1 MVLALTSLPF
11 SPLKHAQDGSCVRL
25 IAILSLEA
33 RARRFLRSPHCHSLP
48 RSTRKT
54 VLALVSLL
62 FFPLKHAQD
71 GSCVRL
77 IAILSLDARA
87 RQFLRSPHRH
97 SLPRS
102 TRKTVLARARWSS
115 RCSHVHS
122 LPRSTRKTVLAFA
135 SLPFSPSKH
144 AQDGSCAR
152 LIAILSLD
160 ARARQFLRSPHRHS
174 LPRSTRKT
182 VLALVSLL

>member
-33 RARRFLRSPHCHSLP
+33 RARQFLCSPHCHSLP

-54 VLALVSLL
+54 VLALTSSP
-62 FFPLKHAQD
+62 FSPSKHAQD
-71 GSCVRL
+71 SSCAHL
-77 IAILSLDARA
+77 IAILSLEARA
-87 RQFLRSPHRH
+87 RQLLRSPHRH

-102 TRKTVLARARWSS
+102 TRKTALALASS
-115 RCSHVHS
+115 
-122 LPRSTRKTVLAFA
+122 
-135 SLPFSPSKH
+135 PFSPSKH

-152 LIAILSLD
+152 LIAILSLE
-160 ARARQFLRSPHRHS
+160 ARARRSLRSPHRHS

-182 VLALVSLL
+182 VLALVSIPILFPRRHVSKIS

>member
-77 IAILSLDARA
+77 IAILSLEARA

-102 TRKTVLARARWSS
+102 TRKTALALASS
-115 RCSHVHS
+115 
-122 LPRSTRKTVLAFA
+122 
-135 SLPFSPSKH
+135 PFSPSNH

-152 LIAILSLD
+152 LIANLSLE
-160 ARARQFLRSPHRHS
+160 ARARRALGRKSDETRSGC
-174 LPRSTRKT
+174 TRD
-182 VLALVSLL
+182 ARE